1 MAEEKLDEELDLGTE
16 QEGGSKKKLIIIVAG
31 AVLLLA
37 LIGGGVLLLLGGD
50 DEGDAAEGEQEQVEE
65 QADEEQLPPI
75 YHSLTPLFVANL
87 PPGGDAKM
95 MQVGVDVMLR
105 DPALLEFIK
114 HNDPMIRHQ
123 LLNIFS
129 SQDSGKLRQRAGKE
143 KLQADVL
150 AELNKI
156 VKQQGGPGEI
166 EAVFFTSFV
175 MQ

>member
-1 MAEEKLDEELDLGTE
+1 MAEERLDEDLDLGIE
-16 QEGGSKKKLIIIVAG
+16 KEGGSKKKLIIIIAG
-31 AVLLLA
+31 AVLLLV
-37 LIGGGVLLLLGGD
+37 LIGVGVALLLGGD
-50 DEGDAAEGEQEQVEE
+50 DEGDAVEGEQEQAEE
-65 QADEEQLPPI
+65 QADEEKLPPI
-75 YHSLTPLFVANL
+75 YHSLTPVFVVNL
-87 PPGGDAKM
+87 PPGGDARM
-95 MQVGVDVMLR
+95 LQVGVDVMVR

-129 SQDSGKLRQRAGKE
+129 SQDSSKLRQRAGKE
-143 KLQADVL
+143 KLQKEVL
-150 AELNKI
+150 SELKKI